1 MDQVTEIIGWIWMDQ
16 VTEISVKSW
25 MKSTSELWG
34 CHGLKATQIHFY
46 IHHALDIGWFAPN
59 MAHGVISC
67 MAMT

>member
-1 MDQVTEIIGWIWMDQ
+1 MFFHWAILRDRMDQ

-34 CHGLKATQIHFY
+34 CHEQKAFPDSK
-46 IHHALDIGWFAPN
+46 IHHALDIGCFAPN